1 MAITCTITAPD
12 VDGEGPTRL
21 RSWLTPVK
29 TFVVSG
35 DPLFVLSRAGKAFE
49 FRSNMRAYLSQ
60 YLVAAGSVLKKDQAI
75 AIALAEGEDVPPGF
89 AYIVPAP
96 ISN

>member
-1 MAITCTITAPD
+1 
-12 VDGEGPTRL
+12 
-21 RSWLTPVK
+21 
-29 TFVVSG
+29 
-35 DPLFVLSRAGKAFE
+35 
-49 FRSNMRAYLSQ
+49 MRAYLSQ